1 MLCALPQAAP
11 PRAVWAAAGGCA
23 WAVTGEKR
31 KKKSDGWK
39 EVEAEGKTDISP
51 SFFSPVRLQM
61 DLIRRFVY
69 IMASFKQVESCSG
82 TDTVN

>member
-1 MLCALPQAAP
+1 VVVL
-11 PRAVWAAAGGCA
+11 G
-23 WAVTGEKR
+23 AVTGEKR

-51 SFFSPVRLQM
+51 SFFSLVRLQM